1 LTCLLDTSRL
11 TVQVCVM
18 LTLQKDNLN
27 KLMNKTKTDSS
38 AWTTRNKENT
48 IRLALWTAA
57 WLVTTAIAAFGP
69 KVLWD
74 FSTVPTIL
82 GVLAN
87 VGVGFGMMGASK
99 RHLQGQDELM
109 QKIQLE
115 AMAFAMGMGLVIG
128 LSYEL
133 LEDIRLISFE
143 PEISHLVI
151 LVCLTYMAAMVA
163 GIRKYR

>member
-1 LTCLLDTSRL
+1 
-11 TVQVCVM
+11 M

-133 LEDIRLISFE
+133 LEDIRIISFE